1 MPPRFRCRR
10 KRGGLSNPTGM
21 AAPALAQLSWPR
33 PGVTDDNPAVT
44 DVFLSYS
51 RRDLAFVRQVV
62 AELTRHELTVW
73 VDWEGIAPTTAW
85 LTEIQRAIETADHF
99 LFVISPDSIA
109 SEICALEL
117 SHAVE
122 RHKRLIPLIYK
133 PVTPESLPGALR
145 ETHWFA
151 LGDAEPMTEA
161 MQRLATVIRTDPAT
175 VRKHTRLLTAAIE
188 WQSRLRERSL
198 LLRGKDLLEAEQWLL
213 SNPQHPAPT
222 ALHREFVAES
232 RRLARLQRRILA
244 GGALTIGIAL
254 AVLGVNYLSERRN
267 AKVQALA
274 ALSRA
279 TAAQAIAEQEQAY
292 DLALLL
298 AVEAYAISP
307 TLEAEGALQ
316 RILSFKPRLERI
328 LPTPNAETVGLG
340 FSQDGARLA
349 AGFGD
354 GSMRIWSLREQG
366 NPVGFDPD
374 MAAPAAAYAFNPDL
388 SLAAAGGAQRDAI
401 ALRGTHDRTLQ
412 HLTPARGHYA
422 VQELRF
428 SPDGRWLASAN
439 GNQPDGVS
447 LWQTGSQQPL
457 QPLFTSDG
465 GLAAVAFSPDGTLL
479 AAGGWSDY
487 VSVWQI
493 NSGHLLQR
501 RKLPSGGLTGG
512 IALAAD
518 WLAAASADVQLFALS
533 QADAGPALRFKPAAG
548 AARGIA
554 LDKRGQRL
562 AVGSEGGKVQVWDLT
577 RAEPLE
583 ERLDSP
589 GSYVDELVFSP
600 DGSQLATGGYG
611 QPVRVY
617 NMNGIARFGRI
628 VGKQTQAIAA
638 VGISPDGKQFAAA
651 GRERIVDLWSPADGR
666 HERLAGHLSDIG
678 ALAFS
683 ADGSRLISADAR
695 LLPNVTARSDRL
707 RWDLRSSPA
716 RLESPPP
723 EPLPLQGI
731 LAMFPDLPALRDT
744 PWPIVLDDT
753 GDRLAQPARSLFGYA
768 NIELISSANGR
779 RLATVES
786 QFGRSI
792 LALALSADGS
802 RLAAGTADGHYAVW
816 TADNAKVLFAGSSE
830 QKTSCAAIALSRD
843 GRHMAVACGN
853 ELAVFDVDN
862 GTRLLSA
869 MQSQTGSIAALA
881 FAPGGRRLAAADS
894 ASGWSLWDIASART
908 VGTGFNAGGAIAAM
922 AFSADGRLLLSGDR
936 NGQVVAWDVAV
947 DTWRQ
952 TACRIAGRELTPD
965 ERQRYLPGRAHRPT
979 CLDLAAPPSKPA
991 D

>member
-1 MPPRFRCRR
+1 
-10 KRGGLSNPTGM
+10 
-21 AAPALAQLSWPR
+21 
-33 PGVTDDNPAVT
+33 VT

-62 AELTRHELTVW
+62 AELTRHELSVW

-85 LTEIQRAIETADHF
+85 LTEIQRAIEAADHF
-99 LFVISPDSIA
+99 LFVISPDSIT
-109 SEICALEL
+109 SEICTLEL

-122 RHKRLIPLIYK
+122 RHKRLIPFSYK

-151 LGDAEPMTEA
+151 LGDAEPIAEA
-161 MQRLATVIRTDPAT
+161 MQRLATVVRTDPAA

-198 LLRGKDLLEAEQWLL
+198 LLRGRDLLEAEQWLL
-213 SNPQHPAPT
+213 TDPQHPAPT
-222 ALHREFVAES
+222 ALHREFIAES

-244 GGALTIGIAL
+244 ASTLTAGIAL
-254 AVLGVNYLSERRN
+254 AVLGINYLSERRN
-267 AKVQALA
+267 ATLQALA

-279 TAAQAIAEQEQAY
+279 TAAQAIAEQEQTYA
-292 DLALLL
+292 LALLL

-307 TLEAEGALQ
+307 TLEAEAALQ

-328 LPTPNAETVGLG
+328 LPTPDAETVGLG
-340 FSQDGARLA
+340 FSHDGARLA

-354 GSMRIWSLREQG
+354 GSMRIWSMHEQG
-366 NPVGFDPD
+366 NSVEFDRD
-374 MAAPAAAYAFNPDL
+374 MATPAAAYAFNPDL
-388 SLAAAGGAQRDAI
+388 SLAASGGGQRDAI
-401 ALRGTHDRTLQ
+401 SLRGTHDHTLR
-412 HLTPARGHYA
+412 HLIPAGGHYE

-428 SPDGRWLASAN
+428 SPDGRLLASAN

-447 LWQTGSQQPL
+447 LWQTDSQQPL
-457 QPLFTSDG
+457 QPRFTGDG

-487 VSVWQI
+487 VSVWQV

-501 RKLPSGGLTGG
+501 RKLTSGGLTSG
-512 IALAAD
+512 IALTAD
-518 WLAAASADVQLFALS
+518 WLAAASTDVQLFALS

-554 LDKRGQRL
+554 LDNRGQRL
-562 AVGSEGGKVQVWDLT
+562 AVGSEGGNVQVWDLSQ
-577 RAEPLE
+577 AEPFE

-589 GSYVDELVFSP
+589 GGYVDELTFSP

-628 VGKQTQAIAA
+628 VGKQTQAVAA
-638 VGISPDGKQFAAA
+638 VGISPDGTRFAAA
-651 GRERIVDLWSPADGR
+651 GRERIVDLWSPTDGR
-666 HERLAGHLSDIG
+666 HERLAGHLSDIR

-683 ADGSRLISADAR
+683 ADGNRLLSADAR
-695 LLPNVTARSDRL
+695 LLPNVTARSDCL
-707 RWDLRSSPA
+707 SWDLRSSPA

-723 EPLPLQGI
+723 EPLPLQGM

-744 PWPIVLDDT
+744 PWPVALDDT
-753 GDRLAQPARSLFGYA
+753 GDRLAQPVRSLFGYA
-768 NIELISSANGR
+768 NIALVSTANGR
-779 RLATVES
+779 QLATVDS
-786 QFGRSI
+786 QFGHSL

-802 RLAAGTADGHYAVW
+802 RLAASAADGHYAVW
-816 TADNAKVLFAGSSE
+816 TANNAKVLFAGSSE
-830 QKTSCAAIALSRD
+830 RNNSCAAIALSRD
-843 GRHMAVACGN
+843 GRLMAVACGN

-862 GTRLLSA
+862 GIRLLSA
-869 MQSQTGSIAALA
+869 KQSTTGSIAALV
-881 FAPGGRRLAAADS
+881 FAPDGRRLAAADS

-908 VGTGFNAGGAIAAM
+908 VGTGFNATGAISAM
-922 AFSADGRLLLSGDR
+922 TFSADGRLLLSGDR

-947 DTWRQ
+947 ETWLQ

-965 ERQRYLPGRAHRPT
+965 ERQRYLPGQTHRPT
-979 CLDLAAPPSKPA
+979 CSDLASPPSNSA